1 MTSVYF
7 DLFLLITIFL
17 GFFGILNTL
26 KSRKFCYI
34 RTPFRILL
42 FFLFGIFLLFLLFYK
57 YLFLLPVDTPFTT
70 SFLMICV
77 LFLFIPIFFAIVRR
91 YFNPPQKLIEQYGFT
106 SAEFLQMN
114 SSYVAPK
121 AVEIA
126 FQQTVVTVL
135 ILILSSQFGLG
146 YVEISVCF
154 FILFGLSHLLLYFFM
169 NINLVF
175 LYSSAAI
182 IATFI
187 FPYFVLHVPYGYI
200 HNYIFHWVFYLIAGV
215 SAWVY
220 FGKRKLD

>member
-1 MTSVYF
+1 MDADSFFASVESAKNPALYGKPVITGSERGIATSMSYEAKALGITRGMPVYKIKKEYPQAIIVSS
-7 DLFLLITIFL
+7 DYEAYAMY
-17 GFFGILNTL
+17 
-26 KSRKFCYI
+26 SQR
-34 RTPFRILL
+34 
-42 FFLFGIFLLFLLFYK
+42 
-57 YLFLLPVDTPFTT
+57 
-70 SFLMICV
+70 M
-77 LFLFIPIFFAIVRR
+77 FAIVRR